1 MEKSNGI
8 TLYNDIRTSHVRW
21 LWYPFIAA
29 GKITLLQGD
38 PGDGKSTMMMNM
50 ISEIS
55 NGNCVTD
62 GKTFGIPK
70 RVIYQCSEDD
80 ASDTIKPRLEACGAN
95 CKNIAFINEDF
106 DNVLTLDDDR
116 VKQAIIDFRPVLLVI
131 DPVQAYLGNDSDLL
145 VAGRLRK
152 LLRRLALLASTYEC
166 AIILVGHLNKKEGGK
181 CLYRSLGSIDLVA
194 AARSVLQIERDKVDP
209 HIRIVRQIKN
219 SLAPNDSSFRFEIRP
234 EIGFRWLGVVNPL
247 PVNDVYEEIP
257 MSAKRERAAL
267 RLKEILADSDMQ
279 ATVALNTLEDEG
291 LRKSTVEYTKRIL
304 GIRSYRKD
312 SKWYWSLHPWED
324 TEEPII

>member
-1 MEKSNGI
+1 M
-8 TLYNDIRTSHVRW
+8 
-21 LWYPFIAA
+21 
-29 GKITLLQGD
+29 
-38 PGDGKSTMMMNM
+38 
-50 ISEIS
+50 
-55 NGNCVTD
+55 
-62 GKTFGIPK
+62 
-70 RVIYQCSEDD
+70 
-80 ASDTIKPRLEACGAN
+80 
-95 CKNIAFINEDF
+95 
-106 DNVLTLDDDR
+106 
-116 VKQAIIDFRPVLLVI
+116 VI